1 MPINLRER
9 ERAAII
15 DAAYRC
21 VAEAGDE
28 PVRMSTILANAG
40 VSSRAFYRHF
50 SSKDDLLLA
59 LVAQECD
66 LLAADLD
73 RIADRDTDSPADQ
86 LAAWLATMFEV
97 SPEPRHRLRFA
108 ALDSDEVRAAAGYRD
123 VRERCFAARERSL
136 ARILTRG
143 RLEGSL
149 PSTDPEI
156 DAMAIS
162 ALVSRVLV
170 GQRTV
175 DAEAFTRARIQ
186 VTEFASRAVG
196 AWLPMKSEVASSLR
210 N

>member
-1 MPINLRER
+1 MTINLGER

-21 VAEAGDE
+21 VAEAGDQ
-28 PVRMSTILANAG
+28 PVRVSTILVNAG

-73 RIADRDTDSPADQ
+73 RIADRDTDSPAEQ
-86 LAAWLATMFEV
+86 LAAWIATMFEV
-97 SPEPRHRLRFA
+97 RTEPRHRLRIA
-108 ALDSDEVRAAAGYRD
+108 ALDSDEVRAAAGYRE
-123 VRERCFAARERSL
+123 VRERCFASRERSL
-136 ARILTRG
+136 TRILTRG
-143 RLEGSL
+143 RLDGSL
-149 PSTDPEI
+149 PSADPAI

-170 GQRTV
+170 GQRTI
-175 DAEAFTRARIQ
+175 DADAFDRGRIQ
-186 VTEFASRAVG
+186 VTEFASRVVG
-196 AWLPMKSEVASSLR
+196 SWLPMSSEVASGLHS
-210 N
+210 